1 MKMQYVTNYRKN
13 NCQRYLEEIKIN
25 SKWALYN
32 KKVMNK
38 QIKIYEKISKNNITT
53 KKFKIM
59 RISHREKIIIRKKI

>member
-1 MKMQYVTNYRKN
+1 
-13 NCQRYLEEIKIN
+13 
-25 SKWALYN
+25 
-32 KKVMNK
+32 MNK